1 MLDPSWEGGTI
12 VRDVNQTAPCSLWD
26 FRGSCLKRML
36 CVCVADRR
44 DGPVHLSFYIF
55 NEHFRLQR
63 QVLGGTQGNSSS
75 HTPALR
81 RGQLEE
87 STAHRGP
94 HPSLS
99 L

>member
-1 MLDPSWEGGTI
+1 M
-12 VRDVNQTAPCSLWD
+12 
-26 FRGSCLKRML
+26 
-36 CVCVADRR
+36 
-44 DGPVHLSFYIF
+44 HLSFYIF

-75 HTPALR
+75 HTLALR